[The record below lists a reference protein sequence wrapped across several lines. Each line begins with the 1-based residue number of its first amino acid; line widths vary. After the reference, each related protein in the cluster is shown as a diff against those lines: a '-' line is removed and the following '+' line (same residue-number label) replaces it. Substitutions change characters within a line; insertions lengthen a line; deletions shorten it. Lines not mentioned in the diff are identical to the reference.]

1 MLFNFQSPVSFVHSL
16 EVNSF
21 IISRGFEF
29 VKHFFRKS
37 FKFFVLLSATKKHSI
52 FSLPWGLL
60 TSCDVLSRW
69 QLIYNI
75 MPKLF
80 CQHLFSKKY
89 NFFEKKEEN
98 PSFSP
103 LLCPF
108 LLLNFCKNP
117 PIQAGIGGFL
127 LILSKF
133 IFESLPIFFRFAVPI
148 PPNLFFRLIP
158 EPNKTEQTALPF
170 EWESFPE
177 YNIPLRIES
186 LLFPTPPNSFSFLSF
201 QTQPRRLPQSIKSI
215 SSISVPSVRSP
226 FLLSEY
232 DCQFVCVYP
241 SKNKI
246 SFDG

>member
-29 VKHFFRKS
+29 VKHFFWKS

-89 NFFEKKEEN
+89 NFFEKKREN
-98 PSFSP
+98 PLF
-103 LLCPF
+103 LPF
-108 LLLNFCKNP
+108 Y
-117 PIQAGIGGFL
+117 AGLQPALSATPRYQLVSGGFL
-127 LILSKF
+127 YFFF
-133 IFESLPIFFRFAVPI
+133 IYWFSAAYGSGFGHSSRS
-148 PPNLFFRLIP
+148 N
-158 EPNKTEQTALPF
+158 
-170 EWESFPE
+170 
-177 YNIPLRIES
+177 PL
-186 LLFPTPPNSFSFLSF
+186 
-201 QTQPRRLPQSIKSI
+201 
-215 SSISVPSVRSP
+215 VVM
-226 FLLSEY
+226 
-232 DCQFVCVYP
+232 
-241 SKNKI
+241 
-246 SFDG
+246 

>member
-29 VKHFFRKS
+29 VKHFFWKS

-89 NFFEKKEEN
+89 NFFEKKREI
-98 PSFSP
+98 PLFSP
-103 LLCPF
+103 FYAGLC
-108 LLLNFCKNP
+108 
-117 PIQAGIGGFL
+117 GFL
-127 LILSKF
+127 AYFVFIFLGFVFLFLILILF
-133 IFESLPIFFRFAVPI
+133 RVISLY
-148 PPNLFFRLIP
+148 
-158 EPNKTEQTALPF
+158 K
-170 EWESFPE
+170 
-177 YNIPLRIES
+177 
-186 LLFPTPPNSFSFLSF
+186 
-201 QTQPRRLPQSIKSI
+201 
-215 SSISVPSVRSP
+215 
-226 FLLSEY
+226 
-232 DCQFVCVYP
+232 
-241 SKNKI
+241 
-246 SFDG
+246 

>member
-29 VKHFFRKS
+29 VKHFFWKS

-89 NFFEKKEEN
+89 NFFEKKGKILFFHLSMRVYGLFCFYISRFCL
-98 PSFSP
+98 SFSYFYFASGDFSVQIKRF
-103 LLCPF
+103 LFTFSATLCIIERQQKI
-108 LLLNFCKNP
+108 CARSS
-117 PIQAGIGGFL
+117 AG
-127 LILSKF
+127 
-133 IFESLPIFFRFAVPI
+133 
-148 PPNLFFRLIP
+148 
-158 EPNKTEQTALPF
+158 
-170 EWESFPE
+170 
-177 YNIPLRIES
+177 
-186 LLFPTPPNSFSFLSF
+186 
-201 QTQPRRLPQSIKSI
+201 
-215 SSISVPSVRSP
+215 
-226 FLLSEY
+226 
-232 DCQFVCVYP
+232 
-241 SKNKI
+241 
-246 SFDG
+246 

>member
-29 VKHFFRKS
+29 VKHFFWKS

-89 NFFEKKEEN
+89 NFFEKNREI
-98 PSFSP
+98 P
-103 LLCPF
+103 LFPPF
-108 LLLNFCKNP
+108 Y
-117 PIQAGIGGFL
+117 AGLQGSIFL
-127 LILSKF
+127 KF
-133 IFESLPIFFRFAVPI
+133 PIFCCKIALIEDFYVIYFRKKELFCQSIFPI
-148 PPNLFFRLIP
+148 ISLQNRRWKR
-158 EPNKTEQTALPF
+158 KT
-170 EWESFPE
+170 S
-177 YNIPLRIES
+177 S
-186 LLFPTPPNSFSFLSF
+186 SFLSSALLLRIF
-201 QTQPRRLPQSIKSI
+201 VLWKS
-215 SSISVPSVRSP
+215 
-226 FLLSEY
+226 
-232 DCQFVCVYP
+232 
-241 SKNKI
+241 
-246 SFDG
+246 